1 MMTLIALL
9 LVLQDTPGAAL
20 QPYVDRREVAGA
32 VVYVG
37 SKDKTLSL
45 EAVGFADVQA
55 KIPMKPDTVVWIA
68 SQTKPITAAAVMML
82 VDEGRIALDDPL
94 EKHLPEFK
102 GLRLAVEEDAERTVL
117 KKPARPP
124 TIRDCLS
131 HTSGL
136 PFKSPME
143 VPTLDGL
150 PLKDAVRSY
159 AMMHLRT
166 EPGTTYLYSNVG
178 INAAGRIVE
187 VVSGMP
193 YERFM
198 HDRLFGPLG
207 MKDTTFWPDEAQV
220 ARLAKSYKPNA
231 AKDGL
236 EELKIVHLQYPLSD
250 PRRHPMPGGGLFSTA
265 DDCARFLRMVMNG
278 GTLDG
283 RRYLSDAAVKEMT
296 KRQTP
301 ESLKES
307 YGLGWSVGPGTYGHG
322 GAMATNM
329 LVDEKKGLIFVF
341 LVQHAG
347 FPGDGKNAQ
356 AACRKAAEKLF
367 GNPN

>member
-1 MMTLIALL
+1 MTTLIALL
-9 LVLQDTPGAAL
+9 LLLQDSPAAAL
-20 QPYVDRREVAGA
+20 QPYVERREFAGA

-37 SKDKTLSL
+37 SRDKTLSL
-45 EAVGFADVQA
+45 EAAGFADVEA
-55 KIPMKPDTVVWIA
+55 RAPMKTDAVFWIA

-82 VDEGRIALDDPL
+82 VDEGKIALDDPV

-102 GLRLAVEEDAERTVL
+102 GLKVVAEEDAERTVL
-117 KKPARPP
+117 KKPVRPP

-131 HTSGL
+131 HTSGAA
-136 PFKSPME
+136 FKSPME
-143 VPTLDGL
+143 TPTLDGL
-150 PLKDAVRSY
+150 PLRDAVRSY
-159 AMMHLRT
+159 AMMPLRN
-166 EPGTTYLYSNVG
+166 EPGTKYLYSNVG
-178 INAAGRIVE
+178 INTAGRIVE
-187 VVSGMP
+187 VVAGMP

-220 ARLAKSYKPNA
+220 ARLAKAYKPNA
-231 AKDGL
+231 SKDGL
-236 EELKIVHLQYPLSD
+236 EETTIVHLAYPLSD

-265 DDCARFLRMVMNG
+265 EDCARFLRMVMNG

-283 RRYLSDAAVKEMT
+283 RRYLSEAAVKEMT

-301 ESLKES
+301 ESIKDS
-307 YGLGWSVGPGTYGHG
+307 YGLGWSVGPGHYGHG
-322 GAMATNM
+322 GALSTNM
-329 LVDEKKGLIFVF
+329 VVDETKGLIFVF

-356 AACRKAAEKLF
+356 AAARKAAEKL
-367 GNPN
+367 GAGSN